1 MQKPVQFYR
10 IESYGL
16 SSPGKKSTI
25 SQVVGEAIRLKSY
38 SKHVENPAIP
48 TILYGPDP
56 HGLTHLIRKEKSE
69 FEKDGRKLL
78 SNAQLMVGAVAS
90 YPVKVDELDPM
101 EFQLYK
107 RWKKLILD
115 FFKLEYGDQLYSVVL
130 HEDEDYPHVHGLVK
144 AKLMDGKYQLGNAHP
159 GILADKGKAPQE
171 RKPAYKRAMKA
182 LQDRYWWYV
191 GRLMGWAR
199 LSDKPSK
206 RLTLRMSHVKKK
218 KDEMVLE
225 QQNQRV
231 CKPSRL
237 TDFQHKK
244 FNC

>member
-1 MQKPVQFYR
+1 MPKHCQFYR

-16 SSPGKKSTI
+16 SSPGKKSNI
-25 SQVVGEAIRLKSY
+25 AQVIGEAIRLKSY
-38 SKHVENPAIP
+38 CKHVENPQIP
-48 TILYGPDP
+48 TTLYGPDP
-56 HGLTHLIRKEKSE
+56 HGLTRLIRKEKRAH
-69 FEKDGRKLL
+69 EKENRKLL
-78 SNAQLMVGAVAS
+78 PNAQLLVGAVAS
-90 YPVKVDELDPM
+90 YPVKVDELDAM

-107 RWKKLILD
+107 RWKKLVLN

-130 HEDEDYPHVHGLVK
+130 HEDEDYGHVHGLIK
-144 AKLMDGKYQLGNAHP
+144 AKLIDGKYQLGNAHP

-206 RLTLRMSHVKKK
+206 RLTLKMAHVKKK
-218 KDEMVLE
+218 KE
-225 QQNQRV
+225 QQQMEV
-231 CKPSRL
+231 LYGTERL
-237 TDFQHKK
+237 AENYGLPKVRW
-244 FNC
+244 